1 MGNQKRVGES
11 KYEISGDRVGS
22 RLLQGVERR
31 MKYNRSIPSD
41 KQKRIDRIL
50 KELEDSSSRMERI
63 LGVFNRINRGL
74 WPRNYK
80 KLSPRWLQWWG
91 ERGVSPEKDRLK
103 SVEMPLI
110 IVTCKESQ
118 FSPEWKKRRNKKG
131 VLQILNLLFTLPLF
145 AFPNE

>member
-1 MGNQKRVGES
+1 MGNQKGVGES

-74 WPRNYK
+74 
-80 KLSPRWLQWWG
+80 
-91 ERGVSPEKDRLK
+91 
-103 SVEMPLI
+103 
-110 IVTCKESQ
+110 
-118 FSPEWKKRRNKKG
+118 
-131 VLQILNLLFTLPLF
+131 
-145 AFPNE
+145 